1 MMVLVNNIEDD
12 RDERRVVVVKSNK
25 TSAPGQCRTGGE
37 DSGRGIVS
45 EVEAWLALLNLGK
58 MGFHLDHIYM

>member
-12 RDERRVVVVKSNK
+12 GDERGVVVVKSNK
-25 TSAPGQCRTGGE
+25 MSAPGQCRTGGE
-37 DSGRGIVS
+37 DSERGVVG

-58 MGFHLDHIYM
+58 MGFHLGHIYM